1 MLELTSTAEN
11 QLTQISQVNMDMFI
25 GDTKTGNI
33 NCQFGVNERPPST
46 NPLKLEP
53 QFLSNNLANHT
64 ISNHTISNRTI
75 SNQTISNHTGAH
87 PNASTSANTGA
98 NKADSNQV
106 NTDVNAIETKLG
118 GNALSSLSTLVE
130 HMMEAMIV
138 VDEFGNIQMANRHA
152 VSLLLDCDKTS
163 ANSLIGQRWQ
173 SYLCEP
179 QKSHYQQMILES
191 RLEPRPLN
199 HLPNETTL
207 NMSNGQTIDVEMSIT
222 HFPMSEPLFGIIIR
236 DLSKYRAEYQQ
247 LYKWASTDCLTEL
260 ANRRVFDADLKHHWK
275 NCLEQGDPISVLI
288 IDIDHFK
295 SFNDNYGHVMGDRCL
310 QKIANAIKSALP
322 NEDCT
327 AARYGG
333 EEFALVMPN
342 CNTEEVQQT
351 ALLIQQNINALTY
364 MDIGLDISVTV
375 SVSQGHAS
383 EINGQFR
390 TANALL
396 CAADTALYR
405 AKAEGRN
412 RINACC

>member
-1 MLELTSTAEN
+1 MLQLTSTAEN
-11 QLTQISQVNMDMFI
+11 KLNQFSHVNMNALI
-25 GDTKTGNI
+25 GGH
-33 NCQFGVNERPPST
+33 FG
-46 NPLKLEP
+46 
-53 QFLSNNLANHT
+53 
-64 ISNHTISNRTI
+64 
-75 SNQTISNHTGAH
+75 
-87 PNASTSANTGA
+87 
-98 NKADSNQV
+98 
-106 NTDVNAIETKLG
+106 AIEQPPKHNVNPVTIPLAKQPDHIPLG
-118 GNALSSLSTLVE
+118 GNALSSLSTLVDY
-130 HMMEAMIV
+130 MMEAMIV
-138 VDEFGNIQMANRHA
+138 VDEFGNIQMANTHA
-152 VSLLLDCDKTS
+152 AALLLSPSANNTASAFKSHLGENSATQSSVNSLL
-163 ANSLIGQRWQ
+163 GRRWQ

-179 QKSHYQQMILES
+179 QKSLYQSMIIAS
-191 RLEPRPLN
+191 QIAPRPLN
-199 HLPNETTL
+199 HLPTETTL
-207 NMSNGQTIDVEMSIT
+207 NLSNGQSIDVEMSVT
-222 HFPMSEPLFGIIIR
+222 HFPMTAPLFGIILR
-236 DLSKYRAEYQQ
+236 DLSQFRAEYQQ

-295 SFNDNYGHVMGDRCL
+295 SFNDNHGHVMGDRCL
-310 QKIANAIKSALP
+310 QKIAKAIKSALP

-351 ALLIQQNINALTY
+351 AQLIQQNINALTY
-364 MDIGLDISVTV
+364 IDIGLDISVTV

-405 AKAEGRN
+405 AKADGRN

>member
-11 QLTQISQVNMDMFI
+11 QLTQISQVKMDMFI
-25 GDTKTGNI
+25 GDTLGSNYHCK
-33 NCQFGVNERPPST
+33 FGVNEQPPST
-46 NPLKLEP
+46 NPLTIEP
-53 QFLSNNLANHT
+53 QFLSNNLAH
-64 ISNHTISNRTI
+64 H
-75 SNQTISNHTGAH
+75 
-87 PNASTSANTGA
+87 TSAKKTAGA
-98 NKADSNQV
+98 SQPTSGFVTNLASNFSQNSSQQNGV
-106 NTDVNAIETKLG
+106 TKLG
-118 GNALSSLSTLVE
+118 GNALSSLSALVE
-130 HMMEAMIV
+130 YMMEAMIV

-152 VSLLLDCDKTS
+152 VSLLLDCDRSST
-163 ANSLIGQRWQ
+163 NSLIGHRWQ

-191 RLEPRPLN
+191 QIEPRPLN

-207 NMSNGQTIDVEMSIT
+207 NMSNGQTIDVEMSVT
-222 HFPMSEPLFGIIIR
+222 HFPMSEPLFAILIR

-247 LYKWASTDCLTEL
+247 LYKWASTDCLTNL
-260 ANRRVFDADLKHHWK
+260 SNRRVFDADLKHHWK
-275 NCLEQGDPISVLI
+275 TCLEQGDPISVLI

-295 SFNDNYGHVMGDRCL
+295 TFNDNHGHVMGDRCL
-310 QKIANAIKSALP
+310 QKIAAAIKVSLP
-322 NEDCT
+322 NEECT

-342 CNTEEVQQT
+342 CDTSEVQQT
-351 ALLIQQNINALTY
+351 AQLIQKNINALTY
-364 MDIGLDISVTV
+364 MDIGLDISVSV

-383 EINGQFR
+383 EVNGQFR

-405 AKAEGRN
+405 AKADGRN